1 MSWTELEEIRARL
14 NKAWAKGKLLRSP
27 LDNDDGWP
35 LRYPLRHPAAGE
47 LGSRFAEAQKWVQR
61 WCAHEEKHDFQLDWR
76 DINSRD
82 IGRNELPVAIQFD
95 YPEDAQALIGKRR
108 AGRHYTQLCEQIT
121 TSCPDLL
128 DWCARKPLAVLE
140 LQPAWSR
147 LLNVVHW
154 LRQHPRPNVYIR
166 QLELPCVDT
175 KFIESHK
182 KVLGE
187 LLDEVLPAGQID
199 SGARGVSGFEQRY
212 GFLNKPAQ
220 IRFRLLDTALYIQ
233 GMNDL
238 QIPVTDFARLTLPVQ
253 RIVITEN
260 EINGLALPN
269 MPGAMVIFGL
279 GYGLDSLKQVEWLA
293 DKAIYYWG
301 DLDTHGFAMLDQ
313 LRSYF
318 PQTQSLL
325 MDRATLLVHEPLWG
339 EEPKPTRKRLSR
351 LTDHEQALYEDLCLD
366 RLAPALRLEQERIGF
381 EHVKAALAG
390 LGGGT

>member
-1 MSWTELEEIRARL
+1 MSWTELEEIKARL

-27 LDNDDGWP
+27 LDNYDGWP

-61 WCAHEEKHDFQLDWR
+61 WCAHEEKHDFQLEWR

-108 AGRHYTQLCEQIT
+108 AGRDYTRLCEQIT
-121 TSCPDLL
+121 ISCPDLL
-128 DWCARKPLAVLE
+128 DWCACKPLAVLE
-140 LQPAWSR
+140 LQPAWPR
-147 LLNVVHW
+147 LLHVIHW

-166 QLELPCVDT
+166 QLELPDVDT
-175 KFIESHK
+175 KFIESYK

-187 LLDEVLPAGQID
+187 LLDEVLPPEQIASD
-199 SGARGVSGFEQRY
+199 ARGISGFEQRY

-220 IRFRLLDTALYIQ
+220 IRFRLLDPNLYIQ
-233 GMNDL
+233 ELSDL

-253 RIVITEN
+253 QIVITEN

-279 GYGLDSLKQVEWLA
+279 GYGLDSLKQANWLA
-293 DKAIYYWG
+293 DKTIHYWG

-318 PQTQSLL
+318 PQVQSLL
-325 MDRATLLVHEPLWG
+325 MDRATLLAHEPLWG
-339 EEPKPTRKRLSR
+339 EEPKPTRKQLSR

>member
-1 MSWTELEEIRARL
+1 MSWTELDEIKARL

-27 LDNDDGWP
+27 LDNYDGWP
-35 LRYPLRHPAAGE
+35 LRYPLRHPAASE

-61 WCAHEEKHDFQLDWR
+61 WCAHEEKHDFQLEWR

-108 AGRHYTQLCEQIT
+108 AGRDYTRLCEQIT
-121 TSCPDLL
+121 ISCPDLL

-140 LQPAWSR
+140 LQPAWPR
-147 LLNVVHW
+147 LLHVIHW

-199 SGARGVSGFEQRY
+199 SDARGVSGFEQRY

-220 IRFRLLDTALYIQ
+220 IRFRLLDPSLYIQ
-233 GMNDL
+233 GMSDL
-238 QIPVTDFARLTLPVQ
+238 QIPVTDFAKLTLPIQ
-253 RIVITEN
+253 QIVITEN

-279 GYGLDSLKQVEWLA
+279 GYGLDSLKQANWLA
-293 DKAIYYWG
+293 DKTIHYWG

-318 PQTQSLL
+318 PQVQSLL
-325 MDRATLLVHEPLWG
+325 MDRATLLAHEPLWG
-339 EEPKPTRKRLSR
+339 EEPKPTRKQLSR

>member
-1 MSWTELEEIRARL
+1 MSWTELDEIKAKL

-35 LRYPLRHPAAGE
+35 LRYPLRHPAASK
-47 LGSRFAEAQKWVQR
+47 LGSCFAEAQKWVQR
-61 WCAHEEKHDFQLDWR
+61 WCAHEEKHDFQLEWR

-95 YPEDAQALIGKRR
+95 YPEDAQALIDKRR
-108 AGRHYTQLCEQIT
+108 AGRDYTQLCEQIT

-140 LQPAWSR
+140 LQPAWPR
-147 LLNVVHW
+147 LLNVIHW
-154 LRQHPRPNVYIR
+154 LCQHPRPGVYIR
-166 QLELPCVDT
+166 QLELPGVDT
-175 KFIESHK
+175 KFIEAHK
-182 KVLGE
+182 KVLSE
-187 LLDEVLPAGQID
+187 LLDEVLPGKQINED
-199 SGARGVSGFEQRY
+199 ARGVSGFEQRY
-212 GFLNKPAQ
+212 GFLNKPVQ
-220 IRFRLLDTALYIQ
+220 IRFRLLDPGLYIQ
-233 GMNDL
+233 GLSDL
-238 QIPVTDFARLTLPVQ
+238 QVPVTDFAKLTLPVQ
-253 RIVITEN
+253 RIFITEN

-279 GYGLDSLKQVEWLA
+279 GYGLDSLKQADWLA
-293 DKAIYYWG
+293 AKTIHYWG

-325 MDRATLLVHEPLWG
+325 MDRATLLAHEPLWG

-381 EHVKAALAG
+381 EHVKAALAA
-390 LGGGT
+390 LQSS

>member
-1 MSWTELEEIRARL
+1 
-14 NKAWAKGKLLRSP
+14 
-27 LDNDDGWP
+27 LDNYDGWP

-61 WCAHEEKHDFQLDWR
+61 WCAHEEEHDFQLEWR

-108 AGRHYTQLCEQIT
+108 AGRDYTRLCEQIT

-140 LQPAWSR
+140 LQPAWPR
-147 LLNVVHW
+147 LLHVIHW

-199 SGARGVSGFEQRY
+199 SDARGVSGFEQRY

-220 IRFRLLDTALYIQ
+220 IRFRLLDPSLYIQ
-233 GMNDL
+233 GMSDL
-238 QIPVTDFARLTLPVQ
+238 QIPVTDFAKLTLPIQ
-253 RIVITEN
+253 QIVITEN

-279 GYGLDSLKQVEWLA
+279 GYGLDSLKQANWLA
-293 DKAIYYWG
+293 DKTIHYWG

-325 MDRATLLVHEPLWG
+325 MDRATLLTHEPLWG

-381 EHVKAALAG
+381 EHVKAALAD
-390 LGGGT
+390 LGGGA

>member
-108 AGRHYTQLCEQIT
+108 AGRDYTRLCEQIT
-121 TSCPDLL
+121 ISCPDLL

-199 SGARGVSGFEQRY
+199 SDARGVSGFEQRY

-220 IRFRLLDTALYIQ
+220 IRFRLLDPNLYIQ
-233 GMNDL
+233 ELSDL

-253 RIVITEN
+253 QIVITEN

-279 GYGLDSLKQVEWLA
+279 GYGLDSLKQANWLA
-293 DKAIYYWG
+293 DKTIHYWG

-318 PQTQSLL
+318 PQVQSLL
-325 MDRATLLVHEPLWG
+325 MDRATLLAHEPLWG
-339 EEPKPTRKRLSR
+339 EEPKPTRKQLSR